1 MRGSIYGVLALV
13 AVAGLALPVAGQV
26 ERSRTATVTLG
37 NSMHA
42 ARLPYTAEYKIT
54 RVQRLNDGTT
64 ITQESTETIA
74 LDSQGRRMTARTAV
88 QLLGDQT
95 RVTRVSVF
103 DPVAH
108 TNSSWSVPGQKATVT
123 AMPAPGA
130 ARTGCATTG
139 VTGGVFSTSTLQ
151 RVQREKPTV
160 EDLGVETIQGVEAH
174 GRRTTMMTPAGAIGN
189 NEPLMRTS
197 EMWTAVAPGLRGL
210 LVREVSEDP
219 QTGQMT
225 KELTNLSQSDP
236 DPSVFQ
242 PPAGYEIV
250 NKEAGVG
257 CPSSSAVIAEPPP
270 PPPAAE
276 SAAEPAPEPE
286 Q

>member
-1 MRGSIYGVLALV
+1 M
-13 AVAGLALPVAGQV
+13 
-26 ERSRTATVTLG
+26 G
-37 NSMHA
+37 NSIHA
-42 ARLPYTAEYKIT
+42 ARLPYTAEYKTTQVT
-54 RVQRLNDGTT
+54 RLADGST
-64 ITQESTETIA
+64 ITHESTDTIA

-95 RVTRVSVF
+95 RVTHVSVF

-108 TNSSWSVPGQKATVT
+108 TNSSWSVPGQKATVMQ
-123 AMPAPGA
+123 MPTPVMEHTPGA
-130 ARTGCATTG
+130 SHGTTATLPPCLGTA
-139 VTGGVFSTSTLQ
+139 SSSTLVS
-151 RVQREKPTV
+151 RTYESGVPREKPTV
-160 EDLGVETIQGVEAH
+160 EDLGTETFLGIEAH
-174 GRRTTMMTPAGAIGN
+174 GRRTTRTIPTGAIGN
-189 NEPLMRTS
+189 SEPLMRTS

-210 LVREVSEDP
+210 LVREVSEDL

-257 CPSSSAVIAEPPP
+257 CLPSGAVIAEPPP

-276 SAAEPAPEPE
+276 PVAEPEAEPE